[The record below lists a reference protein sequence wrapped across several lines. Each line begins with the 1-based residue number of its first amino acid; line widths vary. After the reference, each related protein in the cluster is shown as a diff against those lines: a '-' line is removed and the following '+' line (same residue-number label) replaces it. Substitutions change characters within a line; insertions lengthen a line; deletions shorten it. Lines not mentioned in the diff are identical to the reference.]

1 MAKKSAV
8 EMSRVSD
15 PIELF
20 NKWFDQAQ
28 RSGIFQPETMALATS
43 DPKGRMSVRFV
54 LLKGAGPDG
63 MVFYTNALSRKG
75 VEMAANPHAA
85 IAFWWDR
92 IGKQVRAE
100 GSITPVSAAEADHYW
115 RSRPRGSQLASSAS
129 AQSEP
134 LAARKSLVARM
145 KRLARTFRGK
155 EIPRPPQ
162 WVGYRLIPEQIEFW
176 TMRAHRLHERELF
189 LRNGKGWK
197 RKLLQ
202 P

>member
-1 MAKKSAV
+1 
-8 EMSRVSD
+8 MSRVAD
-15 PIELF
+15 PIDLF

-54 LLKGAGPDG
+54 LLKSATEDG

-75 VEMAANPHAA
+75 VEMAANPRAA

-100 GSITPVSAAEADHYW
+100 GRIAPVTEAEADEYW
-115 RSRPRGSQLASSAS
+115 HSRPRGSQLASSAS

-134 LAARKSLVARM
+134 LKARRRLVARM
-145 KRLARTFRGK
+145 KRLGQKFRGK
-155 EIPRPPQ
+155 DVPRPPH
-162 WVGYRLIPEQIEFW
+162 WIGYRLIPEQIEFW